1 MSGPLLLHPGLTFP
15 PQATQGE
22 PGLLILVTLK
32 MGRKLPFPLTKGT
45 GERGKAPSF
54 SSQL

>member
-1 MSGPLLLHPGLTFP
+1 MSGPLLLHPGLTFH